1 MRYII
6 LDLEWNNVYFKK
18 ENRFINE
25 ILQIGAVCLN
35 EDLDVIDTFEINVR
49 SALTTK
55 LSNKVIRLTGITNE
69 DMLSGVSLEEAIS
82 AYNNWAADDSV
93 TMSWSNSDLYAIIE
107 NTNIFKL
114 KETFKISRYLDLQT
128 YVQGELKLS
137 GVQINNQI
145 SLINAAIMLDISTE
159 NFVLHT
165 AKDDSYVASLIL
177 KKTYNP
183 ERFRRNI
190 KDTNNGD
197 FYKRLTFKAY
207 YLKDIKDRRI
217 DQAYL
222 RFHCPLCN
230 NLAERKSKWKYFS
243 HWHRATFLCTACDT
257 KLKAMISFKQT
268 YDRLI
273 VKKRILPVKT
283 VEEIRENASM

>member
-1 MRYII
+1 MDYII

-25 ILQIGAVCLN
+25 ILQIGAVRLDNELN
-35 EDLDVIDTFEINVR
+35 VIDTFQINVR

-55 LSNKVIRLTGITNE
+55 LSGKVIRLTGITNE
-69 DMLSGVSLEEAIS
+69 EMLCGIPLDKAVE
-82 AYNNWAADDSV
+82 AYNNWVPDDTV
-93 TMSWSNSDLYAIIE
+93 TMTWSNSDLYAIVE

-137 GVQINNQI
+137 GIQINNQI
-145 SLINAAIMLDISTE
+145 SLINAAVMLDIPTE
-159 NFVLHT
+159 EFELHT

-177 KKTYNP
+177 KKTFNS
-183 ERFRRNI
+183 ERFKKYI

-197 FYKRLTFKAY
+197 FYKRLTFKSY
-207 YLKDIKDRRI
+207 YIKDVRDKRI

-222 RFHCPLCN
+222 RFHCPICN
-230 NLAERKSKWKYFS
+230 NLAERKGKWKYFS
-243 HWHRATFLCTACDT
+243 NWHRATYFCTACDS

-268 YDRLI
+268 YDKLI
-273 VKKRILPVKT
+273 VKKRILPVKQS
-283 VEEIRENASM
+283 EGAHENATV

>member
-1 MRYII
+1 MDFII

-25 ILQIGAVCLN
+25 ILQIGAVRLN
-35 EDLDVIDTFEINVR
+35 DSFDVVDTFEINVR

-69 DMLSGVSLEEAIS
+69 DMLSGVSLEDAVKE
-82 AYNNWAADDSV
+82 YNKWVPENTV
-93 TMSWSNSDLYAIIE
+93 TMTWSNSDLYAIVE

-128 YVQGELKLS
+128 FVQGELKLS
-137 GVQINNQI
+137 GIQINNQI
-145 SLINAAIMLDISTE
+145 SLVNATILLDISTE
-159 NFVLHT
+159 DFALHT

-183 ERFRRNI
+183 ERFKRYI

-207 YLKDIKDRRI
+207 YLKDVKDKRI

-222 RFHCPLCN
+222 RFHCPVCN
-230 NLAERKSKWKYFS
+230 NLAERKGKWKYFS
-243 HWHRATFLCTACDT
+243 NWHRATFFCTACDT

-268 YDRLI
+268 YDKLI
-273 VKKRILPVKT
+273 VKKRILPVKPSES
-283 VEEIRENASM
+283 VKENAIL